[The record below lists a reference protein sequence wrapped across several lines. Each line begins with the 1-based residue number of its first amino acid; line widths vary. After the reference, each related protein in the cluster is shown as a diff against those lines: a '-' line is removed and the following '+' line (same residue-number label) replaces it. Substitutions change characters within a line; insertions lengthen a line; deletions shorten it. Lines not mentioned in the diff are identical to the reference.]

1 LVISGWGAG
10 ACATPAF
17 GVGRAAFH
25 ITVFELSYQQ
35 CRCRAG
41 SEHCRL
47 CAGEAA
53 GMSGRIL
60 SKIRRMSVF
69 LRAGR

>member
-1 LVISGWGAG
+1 MRAPRIGSG
-10 ACATPAF
+10 
-17 GVGRAAFH
+17 AFH

-35 CRCRAG
+35 YRCRAG

-47 CAGEAA
+47 WACEAT